1 MNWEAHFRA
10 LDIVIRY
17 IRSSHSQMFFKIGVL
32 KNFSIFTG
40 KHPYWSLLCLCWSL
54 LCWIELLEWKS
65 ATLLYSGCSAAYPY
79 GCSIRK
85 LKNNFLKFSIKKI
98 LKFHWRQLC
107 RKFFF
112 KKLQVLHDLR
122 QMKHYEEVVTLT
134 CSEKYRRLW
143 HSCFPVDF
151 AKFSRTYFLQK
162 NSGQKQPLEVFC
174 KKRCSFKFRKIQLCQ
189 SLFFNKVAGLRPAT
203 LLKKRLRHRCFAA
216 NFSKFVRTPFS

>member
-1 MNWEAHFRA
+1 MKAC
-10 LDIVIRY
+10 
-17 IRSSHSQMFFKIGVL
+17 
-32 KNFSIFTG
+32 NFIKKSLQHRCFPVSITRFLRTA
-40 KHPYWSLLCLCWSL
+40 SLLNTS
-54 LCWIELLEWKS
+54 
-65 ATLLYSGCSAAYPY
+65 SGCSAAYPY

-151 AKFSRTYFLQK
+151 AKFSRTSFLQK
-162 NSGQKQPLEVFC
+162 NSGQKQPPEVFC